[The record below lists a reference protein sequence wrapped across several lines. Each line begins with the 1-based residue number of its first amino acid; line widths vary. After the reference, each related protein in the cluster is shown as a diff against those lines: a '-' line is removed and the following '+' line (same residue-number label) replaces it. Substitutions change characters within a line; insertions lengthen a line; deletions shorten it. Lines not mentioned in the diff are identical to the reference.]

1 MLPREFFGIGKIGV
15 LRAIP
20 FQKVQSRIS
29 LQILRKSGFSKREND
44 GKSTTDRGTAFAT
57 LMTGKEGKI
66 MRLHTYLASLFFA
79 ALLLGNPTSALAGD
93 DYLRPMNPA
102 SSAMHEKIREF
113 PSQGSTQQ
121 RSLAEPSETASLDS
135 FEIASVDYCYR
146 GSIIDPA
153 TGEMVDLFVMCT
165 DGEIGKDFDI
175 A

>member
-1 MLPREFFGIGKIGV
+1 MIGEG
-15 LRAIP
+15 
-20 FQKVQSRIS
+20 
-29 LQILRKSGFSKREND
+29 
-44 GKSTTDRGTAFAT
+44 
-57 LMTGKEGKI
+57 GKI

-79 ALLLGNPTSALAGD
+79 ALLLGNPTGALAGD

-121 RSLAEPSETASLDS
+121 RSLAEPSEMAALDF
-135 FEIASVDYCYR
+135 FEMAGVDFCYR
-146 GSIIDPA
+146 GSIMDPT

-165 DGEIGKDFDI
+165 DGEIGKDFDV